1 MNKKGQALVEFVI
14 VLPILLCLVFSVID
28 FGLIIYNKSKLE
40 NKLNDV
46 VNMIQNNESDKNIKE
61 FINKDSGKKVT
72 YRITTDDNYKTVKLF
87 TTVDIITPGL
97 NIIIDNPYKIE
108 VKRVIYEKQ

>member
-14 VLPILLCLVFSVID
+14 VLPILLCLIFSIID
-28 FGLIIYNKSKLE
+28 FGLIIYNKNKLE

-46 VNMIQNNESDKNIKE
+46 VNMIQNNESDEQIKK
-61 FINKDSGKKVT
+61 FINKNETKKVT
-72 YRITTDDNYKTVKLF
+72 YRIIDDEKYKTIKLF

-97 NIIIDNPYKIE
+97 NIILDNPYKIE
-108 VKRVIYEKQ
+108 VKRVVYEK

>member
-14 VLPILLCLVFSVID
+14 VLPILIMLLFATID

-46 VNMIQNNESDKNIKE
+46 VNMIKNKESETSIEE
-61 FINKDSGKKVT
+61 FINKDQTRRVT
-72 YRITTDDNYKTVKLF
+72 YRIVQDDKYITVKLF
-87 TTVDIITPGL
+87 TSLEILTPGL
-97 NIIIDNPYKIE
+97 NKILDNPYKIS
-108 VKRVIYEKQ
+108 VSRVIYDK